1 MNIQALLQAVQD
13 TPVATF
19 IRESGS
25 AFPMLESVHVI
36 GIAIVYGT
44 IAVVDLRLLGV
55 TAHRR
60 GALKLIQ
67 DLLPYTW
74 VAFVTCVIT
83 GLLMFCANGTTYV
96 QNTAFLFK
104 MGLLMLAG
112 INMAVFHLGAFR
124 RITEW
129 DTTLPPPR
137 QARVAGFSSLL
148 LWAGVVFLGRWIAF
162 L

>member
-1 MNIQALLQAVQD
+1 MDIQPLLQTLQD
-13 TPVATF
+13 TPVAAF

-25 AFPMLESVHVI
+25 VFPLLESVHVI

-55 TAHRR
+55 ASHRR
-60 GALKLIQ
+60 SALKLIQ

-74 VAFVTCVIT
+74 VAFVVCVMT

-96 QNTAFLFK
+96 QNTAFLWK
-104 MGLLMLAG
+104 MGLLVLAG
-112 INMAVFHLGAFR
+112 LNMGAFHLGAFR
-124 RITEW
+124 RIGEW
-129 DTTLPPPR
+129 DTTLPPPS
-137 QARVAGFSSLL
+137 QARVAGFSSLA
-148 LWAGVVFLGRWIAF
+148 LWAGVIFLGRWIAF

>member
-1 MNIQALLQAVQD
+1 MDIQALLQILQD
-13 TPVATF
+13 TAVATF

-25 AFPMLESVHVI
+25 AFPLLESLHVI

-55 TAHRR
+55 AAHRR
-60 GALKLIQ
+60 SALKLIQ

-74 VAFVTCVIT
+74 VAFSVCVIT

-96 QNTAFLFK
+96 QNTAFLWK
-104 MGLLMLAG
+104 MGLLILAG
-112 INMAVFHLGAFR
+112 LNMGVFHLGAFR
-124 RITEW
+124 RIGEW
-129 DTTLPPPR
+129 DTALPPPS
-137 QARVAGFSSLL
+137 QARVAGLSSLA
-148 LWAGVVFLGRWIAF
+148 LWAGVIFLGRWIAF

>member
-1 MNIQALLQAVQD
+1 MDIQVLLQTLQD
-13 TPVATF
+13 TAVATF

-25 AFPMLESVHVI
+25 AFPLLESLHVI

-60 GALKLIQ
+60 SALRLIN
-67 DLLPYTW
+67 DLLPFTW
-74 VAFVTCVIT
+74 VAFAVCVIT

-96 QNTAFLFK
+96 QNTAFLWK
-104 MGLLMLAG
+104 MGLLVLAG
-112 INMAVFHLGAFR
+112 LNMAVFHLGAFR
-124 RITEW
+124 RIGEW
-129 DTTLPPPR
+129 DTTLPPPS
-137 QARVAGFSSLL
+137 QARVAGASSLA
-148 LWAGVVFLGRWIAF
+148 LWAGVIFLGRWIAF